1 MSLFFTRDELAPSLK
16 NPVVRV
22 ADILKT
28 EPSRHISFHA
38 PQTPDRPHTN
48 LPVTPNTGRYL
59 SAPVQP
65 SPAPAGATPFTVK
78 SGGGGAA
85 KRRIAFITLSDDPM
99 GKGGSSTTTASSGSG
114 GDDKPAETAGTKPAL
129 SETKKE

>member
-1 MSLFFTRDELAPSLK
+1 MSLFFTRDELVPSLK

-22 ADILKT
+22 ADVLKT
-28 EPSRHISFHA
+28 EQSRHISFHA
-38 PQTPDRPHTN
+38 PQTPDRPRTN

-65 SPAPAGATPFTVK
+65 SPAPGGATPFTVK

-99 GKGGSSTTTASSGSG
+99 GKGGSSDG
-114 GDDKPAETAGTKPAL
+114 KPAETAGTKPAL